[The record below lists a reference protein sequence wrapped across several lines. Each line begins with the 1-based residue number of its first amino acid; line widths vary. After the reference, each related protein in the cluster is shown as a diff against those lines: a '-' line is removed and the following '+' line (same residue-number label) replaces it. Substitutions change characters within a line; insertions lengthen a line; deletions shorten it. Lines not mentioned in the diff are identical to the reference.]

1 MNVYGV
7 KFSDKGKIY
16 YFNAH
21 DLKINNNV
29 CVIVETEK
37 GLQYGKVVEKILESD
52 LTKVQENIKDI
63 VRLTT
68 KEDYKKHLNNL
79 KDAEQALK
87 KAQELA
93 DELNLGMRFLSSSY
107 TFDKKQLLLNF
118 TADERV
124 DFREL
129 TRKLAAIY
137 RTRIELRQ
145 IGARDKACS
154 VGGIGQCGRE
164 LCCASFLNS
173 LESVSMNMAKNQ
185 NLALNPSKI
194 NGCCGRLLCCL
205 AYEDQNYLDAQK
217 GLPSIGD
224 IVTIENSKGKV
235 ISVDILNRKIKL
247 DCGNEIIEV
256 NLNNESN
263 K

>member
-1 MNVYGV
+1 MNIYGV
-7 KFSDKGKIY
+7 KFNEKGKIY

-21 DLKINNNV
+21 DLKIYNNV

-37 GLQYGKVVEKILESD
+37 GLQYGKVVEKIKESEID
-52 LTKVQENIKDI
+52 KFQENVKDI
-63 VRLTT
+63 VRVTT
-68 KEDYKKHLNNL
+68 KEDYRKHLSNL
-79 KDAEQALK
+79 KDADQALK

-93 DELNLGMRFLSSSY
+93 NELDLEMRFLSSSY

-129 TRKLAAIY
+129 TRKLASIY

-217 GLPSIGD
+217 GLPNIGD
-224 IVTIENSKGKV
+224 VVTIENNKGKV

-247 DCGNEIIEV
+247 DCGNEIKEV